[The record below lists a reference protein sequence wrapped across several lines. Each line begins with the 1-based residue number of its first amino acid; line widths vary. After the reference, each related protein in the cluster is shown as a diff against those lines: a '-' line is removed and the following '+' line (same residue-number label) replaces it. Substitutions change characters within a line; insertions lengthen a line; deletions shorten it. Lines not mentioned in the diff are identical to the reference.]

1 MAITWNPEKMATGF
15 ADVDA
20 QHQEW
25 IRRYNQFDSA
35 IQNQHGLESVRS
47 TLDFFIN
54 YAETHF
60 ALEEARMA
68 ESHCASAAANRAAH
82 QVMRDMLVGFKKY
95 LSNKEISLS
104 DVVTLKLDMER
115 WLTNHILEVDM
126 KLKDCH

>member
-1 MAITWNPEKMATGF
+1 MAIQWNPEKMATGF

-25 IRRYNQFDSA
+25 IRRYNQFDAA
-35 IQNQHGLESVRS
+35 IQNQHGMESVRS

-68 ESHCASAAANRAAH
+68 ENHCSSAAANRAAH

-95 LSNKEISLS
+95 LSKKEVSLS
-104 DVVTLKLDMER
+104 DVATLKLDMER
-115 WLTNHILEVDM
+115 WLTNHILEVDI
-126 KLKDCH
+126 KLRDCN